1 MIQCDGTS
9 MPQGQRRR
17 AFPDFFMKLLVILLI
32 SLAVAPAVVAGPAPA
47 ASGAGDQAAAA
58 ILPNTFAGWEISGTV
73 RKGIDAGTIDH
84 AQSAALR
91 EYGFTGYEIATYSQG
106 KRKLTVRAARFQ
118 DATGAYGAFT
128 FYRAPGTIPERIGN
142 LAASDNERVLF
153 FRGAVLVEVRFDR
166 VTAMSA
172 SELRELAAALP
183 AVDGPAANLP
193 VLPNYLPK
201 DKITPSSAKYV
212 LGPAA
217 YASLALP
224 IPDSIIDFA
233 RKPEILTGKI
243 AQQGTDATLLL
254 IAYPTPQ
261 IAMERMDA
269 MQKTNPLPD
278 ASFVVKRTGPIVKV
292 VCGSI
297 PPQDANS
304 LLARIN
310 YQAEVTWNENTGLSK
325 KDNIGNLV
333 IAALTL
339 AGIVIVF
346 SLGTGAIFG
355 FARPLASKLFPR
367 WVRPPGEEADFIRLN
382 LRK

>member
-1 MIQCDGTS
+1 
-9 MPQGQRRR
+9 
-17 AFPDFFMKLLVILLI
+17 MKLLPVILLI
-32 SLAVAPAVVAGPAPA
+32 SLAMAPALCPALAEAA
-47 ASGAGDQAAAA
+47 ASGSANEADTASSKQDLP
-58 ILPNTFAGWEISGTV
+58 ILPHAFAGWEISGSV
-73 RKGIDAGTIDH
+73 RKGIDADTIDH
-84 AQSAALR
+84 AQSATLR

-106 KRKLTVRAARFQ
+106 TRKLTVRAARFQ

-128 FYRAPGTIPERIGN
+128 FYRVPGTIPERIGN

-153 FRGAVLVEVRFDR
+153 FRGAVLVEARFDR

-183 AVDGPAANLP
+183 TVNGPATNLP

-201 DKITPSSAKYV
+201 DEITPSSAKYI
-212 LGPAA
+212 LGPLA
-217 YASLALP
+217 YASLGAP
-224 IPDSIIDFA
+224 IPDRIIDFGL
-233 RKPEILTGKI
+233 KPEILTGRI

-261 IAMERMDA
+261 IAMERVDA
-269 MQKTNPLPD
+269 MGKTNPLPD
-278 ASFVVKRTGPIVKV
+278 ASFVIKRTGPIIKMVY
-292 VCGSI
+292 GSI
-297 PPQDANS
+297 PLSDANA
-304 LLARIN
+304 LLSRIN

-339 AGIVIVF
+339 AGIIFVF

-355 FARPLASKLFPR
+355 FARPIASKLFPR

>member
-1 MIQCDGTS
+1 MK
-9 MPQGQRRR
+9 R
-17 AFPDFFMKLLVILLI
+17 FPVILLI
-32 SLAVAPAVVAGPAPA
+32 SLAMTPAVFVGSALADTA
-47 ASGAGDQAAAA
+47 TASGSRDQAATDSSKQDLP
-58 ILPNTFAGWEISGTV
+58 ILPHAFAGWEISGSV

-106 KRKLTVRAARFQ
+106 DRKLTVRAARFQ

-128 FYRAPGTIPERIGN
+128 FYRVPGTIPERIGN

-153 FRGAVLVEVRFDR
+153 FRGTVLVEARFDR

-172 SELRELAAALP
+172 SELRELASALP
-183 AVDGPAANLP
+183 AVNGPAANLP
-193 VLPNYLPK
+193 VLPNYLPQ
-201 DKITPSSAKYV
+201 DKIAPSSAKFV

-224 IPDSIIDFA
+224 IPDSIIDFGL
-233 RKPEILTGKI
+233 RPEILTGKI
-243 AQQGTDATLLL
+243 AQPGTDATLLL

-261 IAMERMDA
+261 IAMERVDA
-269 MQKTNPLPD
+269 MRKTNPLPE
-278 ASFVVKRTGPIVKV
+278 ASFIVKRTGPIVKV
-292 VCGSI
+292 VYGSI

-339 AGIVIVF
+339 AGIVIVC

-355 FARPLASKLFPR
+355 FARPLAAKLFPR
-367 WVRPPGEEADFIRLN
+367 WVRPAGEEANFIRLN

>member
-1 MIQCDGTS
+1 
-9 MPQGQRRR
+9 
-17 AFPDFFMKLLVILLI
+17 MKLFPVILLI
-32 SLAVAPAVVAGPAPA
+32 SLAVMAPAVFVGPAWA
-47 ASGAGDQAAAA
+47 DTASASSPGDQAATASSKLEIS
-58 ILPNTFAGWEISGTV
+58 ILPNAFAGWELSGSV

-106 KRKLTVRAARFQ
+106 NRKLTVRAARFQ

-142 LAASDNERVLF
+142 LAASDNDRVLF
-153 FRGAVLVEVRFDR
+153 FRGTVLVEARFDR
-166 VTAMSA
+166 LTAMSA

-183 AVDGPAANLP
+183 VVNGPAANLP

-201 DKITPSSAKYV
+201 DKIAPSSAKFV

-217 YASLALP
+217 YASLAAP
-224 IPDSIIDFA
+224 IPDSIIDFGL
-233 RKPEILTGKI
+233 RPEILTGKI
-243 AQQGTDATLLL
+243 AQSDTDATLLL

-261 IAMERMDA
+261 IAMEKMDA
-269 MQKTNPLPD
+269 MRKTNPLPD

-292 VCGSI
+292 VYGSI

-339 AGIVIVF
+339 AGIVVVF

-367 WVRPPGEEADFIRLN
+367 WVRPAGEEADFIRLN

>member
-1 MIQCDGTS
+1 MIQRDGTS

-17 AFPDFFMKLLVILLI
+17 AFSDFFMKLLVILLI
-32 SLAVAPAVVAGPAPA
+32 SLAVAPAVFAGPSPA
-47 ASGAGDQAAAA
+47 DPQNLP
-58 ILPNTFAGWEISGTV
+58 ILPNTFAGWEISGSV

-84 AQSAALR
+84 AQNAALR

-128 FYRAPGTIPERIGN
+128 FYRVPGTIPERIGN

-153 FRGAVLVEVRFDR
+153 FRGAVLVEARFVR

-183 AVDGPAANLP
+183 SVDGPAANLP

-201 DKITPSSAKYV
+201 DKITPNSAKYV

-224 IPDSIIDFA
+224 IPDSIIDFG

-243 AQQGTDATLLL
+243 AQQGHNRLGLDVLENKFLPRFGDGKNL
-254 IAYPTPQ
+254 RRVQ
-261 IAMERMDA
+261 IASLAVEQANGQRN
-269 MQKTNPLPD
+269 MQRLLGFLTRRRRRRLPH
-278 ASFVVKRTGPIVKV
+278 R
-292 VCGSI
+292 
-297 PPQDANS
+297 
-304 LLARIN
+304 
-310 YQAEVTWNENTGLSK
+310 
-325 KDNIGNLV
+325 
-333 IAALTL
+333 
-339 AGIVIVF
+339 
-346 SLGTGAIFG
+346 
-355 FARPLASKLFPR
+355 
-367 WVRPPGEEADFIRLN
+367 
-382 LRK
+382 

>member
-1 MIQCDGTS
+1 
-9 MPQGQRRR
+9 
-17 AFPDFFMKLLVILLI
+17 MKLFPVILLI
-32 SLAVAPAVVAGPAPA
+32 SLGLTPAIFAGPALA
-47 ASGAGDQAAAA
+47 ATTTASGSGDQSAMAPSKQDLS
-58 ILPNTFAGWEISGTV
+58 ILPNAFAGWEISGSV
-73 RKGIDAGTIDH
+73 RKGTDADTIDH
-84 AQSAALR
+84 AQGAALR

-106 KRKLTVRAARFQ
+106 TRKLTVRAAQFQ

-128 FYRAPGTIPERIGN
+128 FYRAPGTAPEQIGN
-142 LAASDNERVLF
+142 LAASDNDRVLF
-153 FRGAVLVEVRFDR
+153 YRGTVVVEARFDR

-183 AVDGPAANLP
+183 VVNGPAANLP
-193 VLPNYLPK
+193 VLPNYLPR
-201 DKITPSSAKYV
+201 DKIAPSSAKFI

-224 IPDSIIDFA
+224 IPDSIIDFGL
-233 RKPEILTGKI
+233 KPEILTGKI
-243 AQQGTDATLLL
+243 AQPDTDATLLL

-261 IAMERMDA
+261 IAMEKMDA

-278 ASFVVKRTGPIVKV
+278 ASFIVKRTGPIVKV

-346 SLGTGAIFG
+346 SIGTGVVFG

-367 WVRPPGEEADFIRLN
+367 WVRPADEKADFIRLN
-382 LRK
+382 L